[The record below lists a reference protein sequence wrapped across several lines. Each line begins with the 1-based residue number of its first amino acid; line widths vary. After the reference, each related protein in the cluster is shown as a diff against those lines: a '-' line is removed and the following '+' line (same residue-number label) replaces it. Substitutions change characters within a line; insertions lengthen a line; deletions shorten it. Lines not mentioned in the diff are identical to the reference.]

1 MTDILLIL
9 LALASLFLAWQLF
22 RIWSIL
28 QDFSEAIEHRNPY
41 LQHTPS
47 RTVKF
52 FRIDRLIE
60 HYTRL
65 LDHERRMQGFELEM
79 QNQIEAVLGK
89 IQEAVF
95 SIDSN
100 NIIIHANQSACTTFN
115 EGRPIRGKRMEELIR
130 NPEFLDSVHHAKR
143 GRSRFNR
150 EIAMRVSGKSLWFE
164 VSATPIPKS
173 AAHPYGSIIFVF
185 HDITRLKELE
195 TVKNNF
201 VANVSHELKTPI
213 TIIKGFTETLIDEG
227 HAMDEQTRS
236 KFLKKI
242 ETNSERLHLIVQD
255 LLTLSRIESE
265 PSYLQKTPTPI
276 KPMLEAVAD
285 TTQSLIRPQ
294 QHFTLNNEAGDIV
307 VPMDEF
313 KISQVL
319 QNLIDNSIRYA
330 DEDSHIELHV
340 FTRSE
345 PQPRL
350 ICQVID
356 DGKGIPEADLPNIFR
371 RFYRVDKARSRL
383 RGGTGLGLSIAR
395 GIVQLHNGDISAHN
409 RKSGGLCVE
418 FHLPLNE
425 VDEASP
431 TSRH

>member
-1 MTDILLIL
+1 VR
-9 LALASLFLAWQLF
+9 W
-22 RIWSIL
+22 
-28 QDFSEAIEHRNPY
+28 
-41 LQHTPS
+41 
-47 RTVKF
+47 
-52 FRIDRLIE
+52 FRIDQLIE
-60 HYTRL
+60 DYTRL

-143 GRSRFNR
+143 GMSRFNR
-150 EIAMRVSGKSLWFE
+150 EIPMRIAGKSLWFE

-213 TIIKGFTETLIDEG
+213 TIIKGFTETLLDEG
-227 HAMDEQTRS
+227 AGMDEETRT
-236 KFLKKI
+236 KFLQKI
-242 ETNSERLHLIVQD
+242 EANSERLHLIVQD

-265 PSYLQKTPTPI
+265 PSFLQKTPTPLG
-276 KPMLEAVAD
+276 PLLEGIAD
-285 TTQSLIRPQ
+285 TALSLVRPQ
-294 QHFTLNNEAGDIV
+294 QHFLLDNQAGDLV
-307 VPMDEF
+307 VPMDGF
-313 KISQVL
+313 KISQVI
-319 QNLIDNSIRYA
+319 QNLIDNAIRYA
-330 DEDSHIELHV
+330 DVDSHIELRV
-340 FTRSE
+340 STRTE
-345 PQPRL
+345 PQAQL
-350 ICQVID
+350 VCEVLD

-395 GIVQLHNGDISAHN
+395 GIIHLHGGEISAHN
-409 RKSGGLCVE
+409 RKSGGLCVA
-418 FHLPLNE
+418 FHLPLGDPN
-425 VDEASP
+425 AP
-431 TSRH
+431 KP